1 MKTKLIRFI
10 VGFNFRVDLHG
21 IRMTVGHLISPYV
34 KYKKY
39 NIKKYKKYKNV
50 VIYSIFNF

>member
-39 NIKKYKKYKNV
+39 NIKK
-50 VIYSIFNF
+50 I